1 MAFCFRVR
9 FRLGPR
15 LRVASSKAR
24 LVFTPRHQ
32 GEEVVLQGADVTKT
46 INENA
51 ELLVYGKPYS
61 SEAMATQ
68 AGEEW
73 VGIIKT
79 AFARVN
85 LGADFGERSPKG
97 FFTKHGLKWLEERSG
112 GRKVINDV
120 HGLQVYE
127 EPRPYF
133 ARMDMAPVKGVQDE
147 RLLKAIAVAV
157 ELGAVMS
164 ERDQLAY
171 DLYSAATAES
181 SADARFALLMMAI
194 ETMLDLEPRSD
205 EVGNHVDRLIAETEA
220 SGLPDNEIRSI
231 AGSLSWLYDE
241 SISQAGRRLASRLGD
256 REYMGEPAKKFFT
269 NSYTLRSRLF
279 HGEYPRPDRSEVDG
293 RAGSLELF
301 VRDLLSLGL
310 LHRIPD

>member
-15 LRVASSKAR
+15 LRIASGETT
-24 LVFTPRHQ
+24 LLFTPRRE
-32 GEEVVLQGADVTKT
+32 GEEVVLQGADITKP

-51 ELLVYGKPYS
+51 ELLVYGKPYA
-61 SEAMATQ
+61 SEAEATE
-68 AGEEW
+68 AGTDW

-112 GRKVINDV
+112 GRRVVNDV

-133 ARMDMAPVKGVQDE
+133 ARMDVTPVKGVQDE
-147 RLLKAIAVAV
+147 RLLNAIAVAV
-157 ELGAVMS
+157 ELHAVMP

-171 DLYSAATAES
+171 DLYSAGTTES
-181 SADARFALLMMAI
+181 SADARFALLMMAV

-205 EVGNHVDRLIAETEA
+205 QVRTHVDRLIAETSA
-220 SGLPDNEIRSI
+220 SGLPKNEIQSI
-231 AGSLSWLYDE
+231 VGSLRWLCDE
-241 SISQAGRRLASRLGD
+241 SISQAGRKLASQLGD
-256 REYMGEPAKKFFT
+256 REYMGEPPKKFFT

-279 HGEYPRPDRSEVDG
+279 HGEYPRPDRSEVDA

-301 VRDLLSLGL
+301 VRDLLSLDL
-310 LHRIPD
+310 LDRIPD

>member
-15 LRVASSKAR
+15 VQISSSETELLFA
-24 LVFTPRHQ
+24 PRRE
-32 GEEVVLQGADVTKT
+32 GEEVLLQGADVTKR
-46 INENA
+46 INENT
-51 ELLVYGKPYS
+51 ELLVYGQPYA
-61 SEAMATQ
+61 SEAEATQ
-68 AGEEW
+68 AGTEW
-73 VGIIKT
+73 IGIIKT
-79 AFARVN
+79 AIARVN

-97 FFTKHGLKWLEERSG
+97 FFTKHGLAWLEQRSG
-112 GRKVINDV
+112 GRRVVNDV

-133 ARMDMAPVKGVQDE
+133 ARLDLRPVKGVQDE

-157 ELGAVMS
+157 ELDAVMA

-171 DLYSAATAES
+171 DLYSAATAQS

-194 ETMLDLEPRSD
+194 ETMLDLEPRSH
-205 EVGNHVDRLIAETEA
+205 EVRAHVDHLIAETEA
-220 SGLPDNEIRSI
+220 SGLPENEIRSMV
-231 AGSLSWLYDE
+231 GSLRWLYEE
-241 SISQAGRRLASRLGD
+241 SISQAGRKLASRLGD
-256 REYMGEPAKKFFT
+256 REYMGEPAKRFFT

-279 HGEYPRPDRSEVDG
+279 HGEYPRPDRNEVDG

-301 VRDLLSLGL
+301 VRDLLSLDL

>member
-1 MAFCFRVR
+1 MAFCFRIR

-15 LRVASSKAR
+15 LRIASSETR
-24 LVFTPRHQ
+24 LVFTPRRE
-32 GEEVVLQGADVTKT
+32 GEEVVLQGADVTKPL
-46 INENA
+46 NENA
-51 ELLVYGKPYS
+51 ELLVYGKPYAS
-61 SEAMATQ
+61 GREATK
-68 AGEEW
+68 AGTDW

-97 FFTKHGLKWLEERSG
+97 LFTKHGLKWLEERSG
-112 GRKVINDV
+112 GRRVVNDV

-133 ARMDMAPVKGVQDE
+133 ARMDVTPAKGVQDV

-157 ELGAVMS
+157 ELDAVMP

-181 SADARFALLMMAI
+181 SADARLALLMMAI

-205 EVGNHVDRLIAETEA
+205 EVRAHVDRLIAETEA
-220 SGLPDNEIRSI
+220 SGLPESEIRSLV
-231 AGSLSWLYDE
+231 GTLRWLYEE
-241 SISQAGRRLASRLGD
+241 SISQAGRKLASRLGD
-256 REYMGEPAKKFFT
+256 REYMGESAKRFFT

-279 HGEYPRPDRSEVDG
+279 HGEYPRPDWREVEG

-301 VRDLLSLGL
+301 VRDLLSLDL
-310 LHRIPD
+310 LHQIPE

>member
-1 MAFCFRVR
+1 MGFGFRVR

-15 LRVASSKAR
+15 LRIASTETT
-24 LVFTPRHQ
+24 LLFTPRRE
-32 GEEVVLQGADVTKT
+32 GEEVVLQGADVTKP

-51 ELLVYGKPYS
+51 ELLVYGKPYA
-61 SEAMATQ
+61 SEAEATQ
-68 AGEEW
+68 AGTEW
-73 VGIIKT
+73 VRIIKT
-79 AFARVN
+79 AFVRVN

-112 GRKVINDV
+112 GRSVVNDV

-133 ARMDMAPVKGVQDE
+133 ARMDVTPVKGVQDE
-147 RLLKAIAVAV
+147 RLLKAMAVAV
-157 ELGAVMS
+157 QLGAVMP

-181 SADARFALLMMAI
+181 SADARFALLMMAV
-194 ETMLDLEPRSD
+194 ETMLDLEPRSE
-205 EVGNHVDRLIAETEA
+205 EVRAHVDRLIAETEA
-220 SGLPDNEIRSI
+220 SDLRENETRSI
-231 AGSLSWLYDE
+231 VGSLRWLYDE
-241 SISQAGRRLASRLGD
+241 SIGQAGRKLASRLGN
-256 REYMGEPAKKFFT
+256 REYMGEPAKRFFT
-269 NSYTLRSRLF
+269 NSYTLRSRLI

-301 VRDLLSLGL
+301 VRDLLSLDL
-310 LHRIPD
+310 LDRIPD